1 MMKCWP
7 AMILLL
13 VVLACSTTPSRGK
26 TGTMKPPVAEKKPHV
41 TEIHGLRLEDD
52 YFWMRNREDQEVIE
66 YLNAENSFTKDQMAH
81 LEDFQKTLY
90 DEMLGRIKED
100 DNSVPYKKGN
110 YFYYSR
116 TESKKPYRIY
126 CRKKNSMDAPE
137 EVLLDGNKLAEGHEY
152 MRIGGMSVSSNHE
165 ILAYSVD
172 YEGSERYRLHFKN
185 LVTGVLSDESVPNT
199 YYSLAWANDNKTIFY
214 TVVDEA
220 SRPHKLFKHVLGTE
234 SEQDQLVLHEPDDAY
249 FLSVGKTRSEA
260 YLLIELESAITSEVL
275 YIDAAKPEGDFKII
289 RPRKNGVEY
298 SVEHQ
303 GARFLILTNE
313 DAVNFKLM
321 EVSTKTPGPE
331 HWRLLEGEKEDVTLV
346 GIDAFQNHLVVYERK
361 DGLPQIRVVSVKDDT
376 QHRIEFEDASYDV
389 WGGSNPSFTSE
400 VLRFGYSSMLQSNSV
415 FDYDMSARTRT
426 LIIWA
431 KASAGTL
438 VPMSLLYKKGLKKDG
453 SAPMLLSGYGSYG
466 YSYDADFDSDVF
478 SLVDRG
484 FVIGIAHI
492 RGGGEM
498 GRKWKDAGK
507 FEHKVNTFTDF
518 IACAEHAIAQGYTT
532 ASRLAISGRSAGG
545 LLMGAVTNLRPDLFQ
560 AVVAGVPFVDVI
572 NTMLDET
579 IPLTVIEW
587 EEWGN
592 PKDKKFFD
600 IIASYSPYDNIKRAN
615 YPHLLILAGLN
626 DPRVQYWEPAKW
638 TAKLRTMVTGTNSIL
653 LKTDMG
659 AGHGGNSGR
668 YGHLKDTAFEYAFI
682 IDRLEAK

>member
-1 MMKCWP
+1 
-7 AMILLL
+7 
-13 VVLACSTTPSRGK
+13 
-26 TGTMKPPVAEKKPHV
+26 MKPPVAEKKPHV

-303 GARFLILTNE
+303 GDRFLILTNE

-426 LIIWA
+426 LKKEVEVLGYDRSQYVDERIWA
-431 KASAGTL
+431 KASDGTL